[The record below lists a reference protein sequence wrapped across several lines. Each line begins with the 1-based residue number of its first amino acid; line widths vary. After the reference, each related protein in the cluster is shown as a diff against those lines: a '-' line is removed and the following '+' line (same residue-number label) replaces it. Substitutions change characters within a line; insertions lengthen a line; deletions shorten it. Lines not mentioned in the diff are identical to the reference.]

1 MQNKNSVHQKCID
14 FFLIVAYKYLNGLTP
29 VIMNNIFKLRQNI
42 YNLRNFQAF
51 EPQNPEWKFY
61 LDSIVYRASQL
72 WKNVPEEILNWAIF
86 NLQRTDKNVP
96 LISCS
101 YLLDTSRPLYLVYL
115 NLVEYVLVPHV
126 HRILEHT

>member
-14 FFLIVAYKYLNGLTP
+14 FFLIAAYKYLNGLTP

-72 WKNVPEEILNWAIF
+72 WKNVPEEIMNWATLLIF
-86 NLQRTDKNVP
+86 KEPIKMSLWFHVRT
-96 LISCS
+96 S
-101 YLLDTSRPLYLVYL
+101 
-115 NLVEYVLVPHV
+115 
-126 HRILEHT
+126 